1 MRKLIRNALAL
12 GAMSFALFSCTKN
25 EAKEITYS
33 EFKEI
38 AEKALEKECS
48 YTSVTVNGTMN
59 LIGESQI
66 KDHTLKMNGRN
77 IDTNSF
83 DMTDANY
90 LIDVQIAATINDG
103 GAINMFITA
112 DNSSEGLKYYKEPLK
127 IEGSDTETSESGQT
141 ANGSML
147 VIYDDYALPTT
158 FDMTTT
164 TGGMTMKMNLTFSY
178 K

>member
-12 GAMSFALFSCTKN
+12 GVISFALFSCTKN
-25 EAKEITYS
+25 EPKEITYS

-59 LIGESQI
+59 LMGESQI

-77 IDTNSF
+77 IDTSSF

-103 GAINMFITA
+103 GAINMFIAT
-112 DNSSEGLKYYKEPLK
+112 DHSNDGLKYYKEPLK
-127 IEGSDTETSESGQT
+127 IEGNSTETSESGQT
-141 ANGSML
+141 ADAEML
-147 VIYDDYALPTT
+147 FIYDDCALPTT
-158 FDMTTT
+158 LNMTTT
-164 TGGMTMKMNLTFSY
+164 TGSMTMKMNLTLSY